1 MDDPTFR
8 AMNSTQRKEFVMF
21 QHQDGG
27 NASNRRKALISP
39 ERITWTL
46 KRAGHPLT
54 HGELAE
60 AIGVKPR
67 SLSVKASKLKGAIE
81 EAGIHRLK
89 GTDGRT
95 TVWLLDEHLVDEDLA
110 ACFSGAASPP
120 EPPAP
125 PARSPWEFS
134 NAPQS

>member
-8 AMNSTQRKEFVMF
+8 AMTSAQRKEFVMF
-21 QHQDGG
+21 QHQDGD

-67 SLSVKASKLKGAIE
+67 SLSAKASKLKVDIE
-81 EAGIHRLK
+81 AAGIHRLK

-95 TVWLLDEHLVDEDLA
+95 TVWLLDEHLVDEA
-110 ACFSGAASPP
+110 MACFTKPP
-120 EPPAP
+120 PSEPPP
-125 PARSPWEFS
+125 PARSPWTFEKETV
-134 NAPQS
+134 Q